1 MAPVEGE
8 ARDHHLLT
16 KDVEEVV
23 IVVVGVE
30 EVGEEVG
37 EEEVAAVADRNLPEA
52 TEVDRTLRLLKP
64 TQLIGILPE
73 PAADQRRLRQLSKRM
88 ENLALLRIQC
98 QKSIAFS

>member
-8 ARDHHLLT
+8 AWDHLLLT

-23 IVVVGVE
+23 IVVAGV
-30 EVGEEVG
+30 EEVG
-37 EEEVAAVADRNLPEA
+37 EEEVAAVADRRNLPEA

-64 TQLIGILPE
+64 TQMIGILPE

>member
-23 IVVVGVE
+23 IVVAGV
-30 EVGEEVG
+30 EEVG

-52 TEVDRTLRLLKP
+52 TEYHLA
-64 TQLIGILPE
+64 E
-73 PAADQRRLRQLSKRM
+73 PGTS
-88 ENLALLRIQC
+88 NIP
-98 QKSIAFS
+98 IF

>member
-23 IVVVGVE
+23 IVVAGV
-30 EVGEEVG
+30 EEVG

-64 TQLIGILPE
+64 TQMIGILPE